1 MCELTN
7 NILDN
12 TEFISYYNSIVY
24 TSIEDNLDE
33 NANEKR
39 LIYMFSSYLWLLSY
53 SLATDGVSKHQL
65 SLKKKI
71 NWKASNKWM
80 TERTS

>member
-53 SLATDGVSKHQL
+53 SLATDGVSKHKL

>member
-39 LIYMFSSYLWLLSY
+39 LIYMFSSYLRLLSY
-53 SLATDGVSKHQL
+53 SLATGSVSKHKL

-71 NWKASNKWM
+71 N
-80 TERTS
+80 

>member
-39 LIYMFSSYLWLLSY
+39 LIYMFSSYL
-53 SLATDGVSKHQL
+53 
-65 SLKKKI
+65 
-71 NWKASNKWM
+71 
-80 TERTS
+80 